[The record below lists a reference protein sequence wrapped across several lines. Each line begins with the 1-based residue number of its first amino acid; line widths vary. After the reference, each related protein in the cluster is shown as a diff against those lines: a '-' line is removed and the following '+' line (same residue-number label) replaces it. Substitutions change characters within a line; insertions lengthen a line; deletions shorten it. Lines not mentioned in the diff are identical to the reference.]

1 MPKAKPLSKAQI
13 LAAMAKTK
21 SNMSAARYLHVS
33 YQHYKKWAKN
43 YDATE
48 PGYDS
53 LFDQHKNQ
61 CGKGIPK
68 FLRGPKKMP
77 AMVEIIEGRIAAS
90 SFDPNKLKYAL
101 IEQGH
106 MVEECAVC
114 GFKERRVLDY
124 RIPLLLHFKDK
135 NSNNYS
141 LDNVQ
146 LLCYNHFYLQVGDIF
161 NAKEV
166 KQIETGTEYSGTTD
180 TIEFEVDEY
189 HLQRLKELGLGDD
202 DDDDINQYISR
213 I

>member
-1 MPKAKPLSKAQI
+1 MPAAKPLSKAQI
-13 LAAMAKTK
+13 VAAQAKTQ
-21 SNMSAARYLHVS
+21 SNMAASRYLHVS
-33 YQHYKKWAKN
+33 YQHYKKWAKL
-43 YDATE
+43 YK
-48 PGYDS
+48 
-53 LFDQHKNQ
+53 LFDGHKNQ
-61 CGKGIPK
+61 SGKGIPK
-68 FLRGPKKMP
+68 FLNNGKKFP
-77 AMVEIIEGRIAAS
+77 AMIEIIEGRIAAS

-106 MVEECAVC
+106 MVEECSVC
-114 GFKERRVLDY
+114 KFNERRVLDY

-146 LLCYNHFYLQVGDIF
+146 LLCYNHYYLQVGDIF

-166 KQIETGTEYSGTTD
+166 KQIETGTEQFGTTD
-180 TIEFEVDEY
+180 KVEFEVDEY